1 MLAIRNTGLVIF
13 FILFSGFRL
22 FFLPADAGTWYEY
35 DFYATDKSHHSS
47 EIHNTDQHCY
57 YAVEVRNFSQT
68 ISEFYRFLSF
78 SILSNRIVPP
88 DTNFNEDG
96 LIPVAAGL
104 FSLVPIFIRGHAL
117 LN

>member
-1 MLAIRNTGLVIF
+1 MFAIRNTGLVIF

-35 DFYATDKSHHSS
+35 DFYATDQSNHSS
-47 EIHNTDQHCY
+47 EIQNPDPHSY

-68 ISEFYRFLSF
+68 VSEFYRFLSF
-78 SILSNRIVPP
+78 SILTNRIVPP
-88 DTNFNEDG
+88 GINFKGDG
-96 LIPVAAGL
+96 LIPVPDEL
-104 FSLVPIFIRGHAL
+104 LSLVPIFIRGHAL